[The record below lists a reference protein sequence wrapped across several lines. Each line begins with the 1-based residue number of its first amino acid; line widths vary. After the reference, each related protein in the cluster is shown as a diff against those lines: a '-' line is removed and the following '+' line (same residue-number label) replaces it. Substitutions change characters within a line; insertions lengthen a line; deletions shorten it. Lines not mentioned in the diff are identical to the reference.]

1 MTFKILCLVLFKF
14 GAFFCNCIFTQLLSL
29 FYGRGIG
36 LHRRAYIR
44 DELRFFWTVSA
55 WESEFVVGEFVIAEF
70 FSNARISFT
79 NFLFSSRNSFSSFFS
94 SCSSLFFCPNSLCKS
109 EYILC
114 NKSSFLLNTVFSS
127 VFELFSSL

>member
-1 MTFKILCLVLFKF
+1 MV
-14 GAFFCNCIFTQLLSL
+14 GASGCTEEPD
-29 FYGRGIG
+29 
-36 LHRRAYIR
+36 IR

-127 VFELFSSL
+127 VFELFLAYNCYHLTSIPHQLKAKLPIRLKNSPK